1 MRRYQ
6 NQLSLIKVK
15 LKVTL
20 NLFILN
26 VTTLSR
32 HTGYNNLNTAM
43 TNSQIKSTCD
53 THLTRITSVLSDHVI
68 KSPHIELINKYLRN
82 QAPQVLSDVVG
93 LSRGKCQSPS
103 RSSSLQISFGYKF
116 CTNQHQPH
124 SFFVFFISWVLQLA
138 STVQQGGPRQLL
150 YKQTLDY
157 RRRFGFQMLTS
168 W

>member
-6 NQLSLIKVK
+6 NRLSLIKVK

-32 HTGYNNLNTAM
+32 HTGYNNLNTAT
-43 TNSQIKSTCD
+43 TNSQIKSSTCD

-68 KSPHIELINKYLRN
+68 KSPHIELIYKYLRN
-82 QAPQVLSDVVG
+82 QAPQMLSDVVG
-93 LSRGKCQSPS
+93 LSNRKCQSPS

-124 SFFVFFISWVLQLA
+124 LFFYFYQLSSPAGVHRAAGRAEAAVVL
-138 STVQQGGPRQLL
+138 TDPRL
-150 YKQTLDY
+150 
-157 RRRFGFQMLTS
+157 
-168 W
+168 

>member
-6 NQLSLIKVK
+6 NRLSVIKV
-15 LKVTL
+15 KVTL

-43 TNSQIKSTCD
+43 TNSQIKSSTCD
-53 THLTRITSVLSDHVI
+53 THLTRITSVLSDHLI
-68 KSPHIELINKYLRN
+68 KSPHIELIYKYLRN
-82 QAPQVLSDVVG
+82 QAPQMLSDVVG
-93 LSRGKCQSPS
+93 LSNRKCQSPS

-124 SFFVFFISWVLQLA
+124 LFFYFFISWVLQLA
-138 STVQQGGPRQLL
+138 STVQQDGPRQLL